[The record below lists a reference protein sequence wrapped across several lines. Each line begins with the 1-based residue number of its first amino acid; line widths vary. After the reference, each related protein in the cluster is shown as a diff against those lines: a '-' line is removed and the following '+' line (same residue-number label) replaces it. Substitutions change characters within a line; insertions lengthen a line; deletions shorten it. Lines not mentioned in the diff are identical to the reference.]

1 MKPARKV
8 LLSKIKMEEES
19 RSVSAG
25 DGSNLWSN
33 WYDTYQVEDSGFESD
48 WSASEIYHLFLCAA
62 FLKLYFMLPLSLGAP
77 RNFSGTPPS
86 ICDEEW

>member
-1 MKPARKV
+1 
-8 LLSKIKMEEES
+8 MEEES
-19 RSVSAG
+19 RSVSGG

-62 FLKLYFMLPLSLGAP
+62 FFFFFVFIIIFLFFLSSTFFFFF
-77 RNFSGTPPS
+77 NFFF
-86 ICDEEW
+86 